1 MFTYPGI
8 QNKFLKYYCLPD
20 GDKCI
25 SFQSHVRICKQ
36 TGFVFFSLSF
46 HRMFAGSVFP
56 PSENP
61 TFSCPSLNCA
71 TTVVV
76 YYIQVPP
83 TITSPP
89 CNTQELLC
97 AYQYLL
103 LRQTCLSCL
112 QRNKNEARINL
123 EKIAFS
129 YNITTFL

>member
-1 MFTYPGI
+1 
-8 QNKFLKYYCLPD
+8 
-20 GDKCI
+20 
-25 SFQSHVRICKQ
+25 
-36 TGFVFFSLSF
+36 
-46 HRMFAGSVFP
+46 MFAGSVFP

-71 TTVVV
+71 TVVVV
-76 YYIQVPP
+76 YNTQVPP

-103 LRQTCLSCL
+103 LRQTCISCL
-112 QRNKNEARINL
+112 QRNNKNEAGINL

-129 YNITTFL
+129 YNITTFLKRESNLHLAHLKCSVRVMCDVLFPVHA